1 MFISPFVH
9 SVQKHL
15 IAEAL
20 RVDTFN
26 DLISLFLS
34 IVTPVNSDDCDN
46 DTNDNKLDENKE
58 IHCFSS
64 LVLSA
69 AKTRFSWPSAPSKA
83 APQRFFLKKISSLS
97 SPSSAAPRR
106 SST

>member
-20 RVDTFN
+20 RVDAFG

-34 IVTPVNSDDCDN
+34 IITPVNCNDCDN

-64 LVLSA
+64 SVLSA
-69 AKTRFSWPSAPSKA
+69 AKKRFSWA
-83 APQRFFLKKISSLS
+83 S
-97 SPSSAAPRR
+97 SPSSAAPGRILIFDL
-106 SST
+106 